1 MFPVTARTILAVLLV
16 GCLPWGPSA
25 VLAGPPGAPTTLD
38 ELPVL
43 PRNVS
48 VHQFSSHNKKGLNGD
63 AGWFL
68 YRDEAGDAVI
78 FDAVGPGC
86 VRSMWQT
93 GVAKEQVLKFYFDGE
108 ALPRYAIPALDFYR
122 GKHPLFPAPLA
133 SYDEVGLWGG
143 GQRAG
148 NCFVPIPF
156 AKSLRISMQGPVNFY
171 HVLYERY
178 PQAPR

>member
-1 MFPVTARTILAVLLV
+1 MRLSS
-16 GCLPWGPSA
+16 CL
-25 VLAGPPGAPTTLD
+25 
-38 ELPVL
+38 
-43 PRNVS
+43 
-48 VHQFSSHNKKGLNGD
+48 
-63 AGWFL
+63 
-68 YRDEAGDAVI
+68 
-78 FDAVGPGC
+78 GPGC

-133 SYDEVGLWGG
+133 SSDEVGLWGG

-156 AKSLRISMQGPVNFY
+156 AKSLENQHARARQLLPRS
-171 HVLYERY
+171 YERY
-178 PQAPR
+178 PQGTR